1 MALSEALLFDEI
13 NGKLVITDQTD
24 WAAMG
29 VTLGTDGC
37 DLYIKVVLQNDTT
50 QVLYD
55 NLNGTVPDIVPF
67 VSTTCVAD
75 IDIPVD
81 SDGNTQWGDYIIYV
95 RAEISAATEYELS
108 ATFDYIYQ
116 LTEPEMCLTHQVNCV
131 AATVTSRD
139 ETDYGQYLTTI
150 TRAHKIYPPPA
161 KGSPKSGT
169 QPVLIFNGGPDGDM
183 WTGTWT
189 QEVISTVLF
198 TLPSGATVIAIIEGT
213 REFSVECDTNLCL
226 IQCCLKK
233 LVERWARATTN
244 NPKQANEIFTY
255 ELYPSQTYIIQ
266 FFLARDCGNAY
277 LMDTYMQLIKDK
289 SGCTGNCGC
298 SSDEPR
304 IITPITGNT
313 GGDVIVDSP
322 NGSITVTPETVG
334 TTTYYHLAI
343 SNAIMNIINNLT
355 PVAVASGNS
364 FITVSS
370 ATIGGIKTYYVS
382 LNGNLPVQENHIEIL
397 ARIYK
402 NPSAGTPGQAQYLLD
417 ATFIDAYGAQINPSA
432 NIDFVLGQNTPNL
445 LSDIIL
451 LDVADFVLDSDA
463 PLDYTVHAQIMRKV
477 NSLASAVLN
486 VKDIEAEVCWFD
498 ADTPEDHFV
507 IRMYNPIDGTPKKF
521 SELVSDEDLY
531 LSISI
536 YVKPN

>member
-55 NLNGTVPDIVPF
+55 NLNGTVPDIVPYT
-67 VSTTCVAD
+67 STTCVAD

-81 SDGNTQWGDYIIYV
+81 SDGKTLWGDYIIYV

-108 ATFDYIYQ
+108 ATFTYGYQ
-116 LTEPEMCLTHQVNCV
+116 LSEPVMCLTHQVNCV

-150 TRAHKIYPPPA
+150 TRDHKIYPPPA

-198 TLPSGATVIAIIEGT
+198 TLPSGATVSVTIEGT
-213 REFSVECDTNLCL
+213 REFSVECDSNLCL

-233 LVERWARATTN
+233 LVARWDRATKS
-244 NPKQANEIFTY
+244 NPKSASEIFTY
-255 ELYPSQTYIIQ
+255 ELYPAQTYIIQ
-266 FFLARDCGNAY
+266 FFLARDCGNAE
-277 LMDTYMQLIKDK
+277 LMDTYMALIKEK

-298 SSDEPR
+298 SADEPR
-304 IITPITGNT
+304 IITPITGNG

-322 NGSITVTPETVG
+322 DGSITVTPETVG
-334 TTTYYHLAI
+334 TTTYYHIAI
-343 SNAIMNIINNLT
+343 SNAIQNILNNLN
-355 PVAVASGNS
+355 PVVVAQSGPYIVVTSAVVAGV
-364 FITVSS
+364 T
-370 ATIGGIKTYYVS
+370 TYYVS
-382 LNGNLPVQENHIEIL
+382 LNGSLAVQENHIEI
-397 ARIYK
+397 RGKIER
-402 NPSAGTPGQAQYLLD
+402 NPLAGTPGQAYYLF
-417 ATFIDAYGAQINPSA
+417 TPTYIDEYGAKINPSA
-432 NIDFVLGQNTPNL
+432 SYVFVLGQNTPNI
-445 LSDIIL
+445 LSDIII
-451 LDVADFVLDSDA
+451 LDVSNFVLDAAA
-463 PLDYTVHAQIMRKV
+463 PLDYSVHAQLMRKV
-477 NSLASAVLN
+477 TDSAAAIVSA
-486 VKDIEAEVCWFD
+486 KDIEFEVCWFD
-498 ADTPEDHFV
+498 TSADRF
-507 IRMYNPIDGTPKKF
+507 ILRAYNPIDGTPKKF
-521 SELVSDEDLY
+521 ADVVYDEDIY

-536 YVKPN
+536 YVKPS